1 MDAPIVID
9 TVRRETSNF
18 FHLFICLLSFPSAF
32 LCVLVICVDSV
43 CQKDQSTDEC
53 KHTEEKNS
61 CGITGLNGVGSLDDF
76 RLGNGIAYFYL
87 FHCKV
92 HTKLLQLFFCL
103 ASAVCVQIFVK
114 AHTTSRETQELNT
127 ALEKVSGY
135 TELFLADALTEDTEV
150 FYDADWQECSK
161 DEASYEIVIRVEP
174 DGKLLHGTFTVQRLS
189 GEQPEEIYSVE
200 TDRMT
205 GTERE

>member
-1 MDAPIVID
+1 MERTPAK
-9 TVRRETSNF
+9 RSS
-18 FHLFICLLSFPSAF
+18 LFLLE
-32 LCVLVICVDSV
+32 LM
-43 CQKDQSTDEC
+43 
-53 KHTEEKNS
+53 
-61 CGITGLNGVGSLDDF
+61 
-76 RLGNGIAYFYL
+76 IAI
-87 FHCKV
+87 
-92 HTKLLQLFFCL
+92 LFFCL

-127 ALEKVSGY
+127 GY

-150 FYDADWQECSK
+150 FYDASWQECSK
-161 DEASYEIVIRVEP
+161 DEASYEIMIRVEP

>member
-1 MDAPIVID
+1 MERTPAK
-9 TVRRETSNF
+9 RSS
-18 FHLFICLLSFPSAF
+18 LFLLE
-32 LCVLVICVDSV
+32 LM
-43 CQKDQSTDEC
+43 
-53 KHTEEKNS
+53 
-61 CGITGLNGVGSLDDF
+61 
-76 RLGNGIAYFYL
+76 IAI
-87 FHCKV
+87 
-92 HTKLLQLFFCL
+92 LFFCL

-114 AHTTSRETQELNT
+114 AHTTSRGTQELNT

-135 TELFLADALTEDTEV
+135 TELFLADALAEDTEG

>member
-1 MDAPIVID
+1 MERTPAK
-9 TVRRETSNF
+9 RSS
-18 FHLFICLLSFPSAF
+18 LFLLE
-32 LCVLVICVDSV
+32 LM
-43 CQKDQSTDEC
+43 
-53 KHTEEKNS
+53 
-61 CGITGLNGVGSLDDF
+61 
-76 RLGNGIAYFYL
+76 IAI
-87 FHCKV
+87 
-92 HTKLLQLFFCL
+92 LFFCL

-114 AHTTSRETQELNT
+114 AHTISRETQELNT

-161 DEASYEIVIRVEP
+161 DEVVIRVEP
-174 DGKLLHGTFTVQRLS
+174 DGKLLHGTSTVQRLS

>member
-1 MDAPIVID
+1 MLQDRLEKSYGTD
-9 TVRRETSNF
+9 TGKAFQPVFAGTDDCNF
-18 FHLFICLLSFPSAF
+18 I
-32 LCVLVICVDSV
+32 
-43 CQKDQSTDEC
+43 
-53 KHTEEKNS
+53 
-61 CGITGLNGVGSLDDF
+61 
-76 RLGNGIAYFYL
+76 
-87 FHCKV
+87 
-92 HTKLLQLFFCL
+92 FCL

-114 AHTTSRETQELNT
+114 AHTISRETQELNT

-135 TELFLADALTEDTEV
+135 TELFLADELTEDTEV

>member
-1 MDAPIVID
+1 MERTPAK
-9 TVRRETSNF
+9 RSSRF
-18 FHLFICLLSFPSAF
+18 LLE
-32 LCVLVICVDSV
+32 LM
-43 CQKDQSTDEC
+43 
-53 KHTEEKNS
+53 
-61 CGITGLNGVGSLDDF
+61 
-76 RLGNGIAYFYL
+76 IAI
-87 FHCKV
+87 
-92 HTKLLQLFFCL
+92 LFFCL

-205 GTERE
+205 GTDSQNLEVEILADPVKGTQKVVKWKESASEKWEEKSTLPVLGSD

>member
-1 MDAPIVID
+1 MERTPAK
-9 TVRRETSNF
+9 RSS
-18 FHLFICLLSFPSAF
+18 LFLLE
-32 LCVLVICVDSV
+32 LM
-43 CQKDQSTDEC
+43 
-53 KHTEEKNS
+53 
-61 CGITGLNGVGSLDDF
+61 
-76 RLGNGIAYFYL
+76 IAI
-87 FHCKV
+87 
-92 HTKLLQLFFCL
+92 LFFCL
-103 ASAVCVQIFVK
+103 ASAVCPFLLYCNGVCVQIFVK
-114 AHTTSRETQELNT
+114 AHTISRETQELNT

-150 FYDADWQECSK
+150 FYDADWKECSK

>member
-1 MDAPIVID
+1 MCADFC
-9 TVRRETSNF
+9 EG
-18 FHLFICLLSFPSAF
+18 
-32 LCVLVICVDSV
+32 
-43 CQKDQSTDEC
+43 ST
-53 KHTEEKNS
+53 
-61 CGITGLNGVGSLDDF
+61 
-76 RLGNGIAYFYL
+76 RPA
-87 FHCKV
+87 
-92 HTKLLQLFFCL
+92 
-103 ASAVCVQIFVK
+103 A
-114 AHTTSRETQELNT
+114 ETQELNT
-127 ALEKVSGY
+127 ALEKGFPGIS
-135 TELFLADALTEDTEV
+135 ELFLADELTEDTEV

>member
-1 MDAPIVID
+1 MERTPAK
-9 TVRRETSNF
+9 RSS
-18 FHLFICLLSFPSAF
+18 LFLLE
-32 LCVLVICVDSV
+32 LM
-43 CQKDQSTDEC
+43 
-53 KHTEEKNS
+53 
-61 CGITGLNGVGSLDDF
+61 
-76 RLGNGIAYFYL
+76 IAI
-87 FHCKV
+87 
-92 HTKLLQLFFCL
+92 LFFCL

-114 AHTTSRETQELNT
+114 AHTISRETQELNT

-200 TDRMT
+200 TEKEKGIIPGDSDRNVVPACDLCNPVSGDICHT
-205 GTERE
+205 LTVKCKKGSEL

>member
-1 MDAPIVID
+1 MERTPAK
-9 TVRRETSNF
+9 RSS
-18 FHLFICLLSFPSAF
+18 LFLLE
-32 LCVLVICVDSV
+32 LM
-43 CQKDQSTDEC
+43 
-53 KHTEEKNS
+53 
-61 CGITGLNGVGSLDDF
+61 
-76 RLGNGIAYFYL
+76 IAI
-87 FHCKV
+87 
-92 HTKLLQLFFCL
+92 LFFCL

-114 AHTTSRETQELNT
+114 AHT

>member
-1 MDAPIVID
+1 MERTPAK
-9 TVRRETSNF
+9 RSS
-18 FHLFICLLSFPSAF
+18 LFLLE
-32 LCVLVICVDSV
+32 LM
-43 CQKDQSTDEC
+43 
-53 KHTEEKNS
+53 
-61 CGITGLNGVGSLDDF
+61 
-76 RLGNGIAYFYL
+76 IAI
-87 FHCKV
+87 
-92 HTKLLQLFFCL
+92 LFFCL

-150 FYDADWQECSK
+150 FYDADWQ
-161 DEASYEIVIRVEP
+161 ASYEIVIRVEP

>member
-1 MDAPIVID
+1 MERTPAK
-9 TVRRETSNF
+9 RSS
-18 FHLFICLLSFPSAF
+18 LFLLE
-32 LCVLVICVDSV
+32 LM
-43 CQKDQSTDEC
+43 
-53 KHTEEKNS
+53 
-61 CGITGLNGVGSLDDF
+61 
-76 RLGNGIAYFYL
+76 IAI
-87 FHCKV
+87 
-92 HTKLLQLFFCL
+92 LFFCL

-205 GTERE
+205 GTEME

>member
-1 MDAPIVID
+1 MERTPAK
-9 TVRRETSNF
+9 RSS
-18 FHLFICLLSFPSAF
+18 LFLLE
-32 LCVLVICVDSV
+32 LM
-43 CQKDQSTDEC
+43 
-53 KHTEEKNS
+53 
-61 CGITGLNGVGSLDDF
+61 
-76 RLGNGIAYFYL
+76 IAI
-87 FHCKV
+87 
-92 HTKLLQLFFCL
+92 LFFCL
-103 ASAVCVQIFVK
+103 ASAVCVQ
-114 AHTTSRETQELNT
+114 AHTTSRGTQELNT

-135 TELFLADALTEDTEV
+135 TELFLADALAEDTEV

>member
-1 MDAPIVID
+1 MCADFCEGAHDQPRD
-9 TVRRETSNF
+9 TG
-18 FHLFICLLSFPSAF
+18 
-32 LCVLVICVDSV
+32 
-43 CQKDQSTDEC
+43 
-53 KHTEEKNS
+53 TEYE
-61 CGITGLNGVGSLDDF
+61 
-76 RLGNGIAYFYL
+76 
-87 FHCKV
+87 
-92 HTKLLQLFFCL
+92 
-103 ASAVCVQIFVK
+103 
-114 AHTTSRETQELNT
+114 
-127 ALEKVSGY
+127 VSGY

>member
-1 MDAPIVID
+1 MGINKILHINADI
-9 TVRRETSNF
+9 
-18 FHLFICLLSFPSAF
+18 FHLFFCNRIAICLL
-32 LCVLVICVDSV
+32 
-43 CQKDQSTDEC
+43 
-53 KHTEEKNS
+53 
-61 CGITGLNGVGSLDDF
+61 
-76 RLGNGIAYFYL
+76 Y
-87 FHCKV
+87 
-92 HTKLLQLFFCL
+92 
-103 ASAVCVQIFVK
+103 
-114 AHTTSRETQELNT
+114 TS
-127 ALEKVSGY
+127 
-135 TELFLADALTEDTEV
+135 